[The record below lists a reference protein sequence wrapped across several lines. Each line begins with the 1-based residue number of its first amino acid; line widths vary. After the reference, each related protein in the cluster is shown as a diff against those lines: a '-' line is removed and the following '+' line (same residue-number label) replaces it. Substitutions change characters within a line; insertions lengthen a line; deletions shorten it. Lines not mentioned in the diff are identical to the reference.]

1 MLLENKATLTKMLY
15 SNVTGKLTFYY
26 SDGNVIQYDNVPEE
40 LYKEISNNGR
50 VVSNEINEK
59 LQRYNKIQMV

>member
-1 MLLENKATLTKMLY
+1 MSY

-26 SDGNVIQYDNVPEE
+26 SDGNVVQYDNVPEE